1 MKLLS
6 IVFFLSLSFLSPIE
20 WTTDFAKAKTE
31 ANSQHKYI
39 LLNFSGSDWCGPCIK
54 LKKEVLDSPEFL
66 QYADNKLV
74 LVRAD
79 FPRNKKNRLSPE
91 LTKHNEALAEK
102 YNNQGKFPYTVLID
116 ADGKIVKSWEGYT
129 ANMTIE
135 NLKIEIE
142 QLVRLK

>member
-1 MKLLS
+1 MKILS
-6 IVFFLSLSFLSPIE
+6 ILFFLTFSFTTTE
-20 WTTDFAKAKTE
+20 WTTDFAKAKTD

-54 LKKEVLDSPEFL
+54 LKKEILDSPEFL
-66 QYADNKLV
+66 KYSESKLV

-91 LTKHNEALAEK
+91 LTKSNEALAEK
-102 YNNQGKFPYTVLID
+102 YNNQGKFPYTVLIN
-116 ADGKIVKSWEGYT
+116 ADGKIVKSWEGYA

-135 NLKIEIE
+135 NLKLEIE
-142 QLVRLK
+142 QLVRVK

>member
-6 IVFFLSLSFLSPIE
+6 ILFFLTFSFTTTE
-20 WTTDFAKAKTE
+20 WTTDFAKAKTD
-31 ANSQHKYI
+31 ANGQHKYI

-66 QYADNKLV
+66 KYAENKLV

-91 LTKHNEALAEK
+91 LTKSNEALAEK
-102 YNNQGKFPYTVLID
+102 YNNQGKFPYTVLIN

-135 NLKIEIE
+135 NLKMEIE

>member
-6 IVFFLSLSFLSPIE
+6 ILFFLVLSFISPVE

-31 ANSQHKYI
+31 ANTQHKYI

-66 QYADNKLV
+66 KYSESKLV

-91 LTKHNEALAEK
+91 LTKSNEALAEK
-102 YNNQGKFPYTVLID
+102 YNNQGKFPYTVLIN
-116 ADGKIVKSWEGYT
+116 ADGKIVKSWEGYA

-135 NLKIEIE
+135 NLKMEIE
-142 QLVRLK
+142 QLVRVK

>member
-6 IVFFLSLSFLSPIE
+6 ILFFLVLSFISPVE

-66 QYADNKLV
+66 KYSESKLV

-102 YNNQGKFPYTVLID
+102 YNNQGKFPFTVLID
-116 ADGKIVKSWEGYT
+116 SEGKVVKSWEGYT
-129 ANMTIE
+129 TNMTIG
-135 NLKIEIE
+135 NLKMEIE

>member
-129 ANMTIE
+129 ANMTIA
-135 NLKIEIE
+135 NLKVEIE
-142 QLVRLK
+142 QLVKLK

>member
-6 IVFFLSLSFLSPIE
+6 IIFLLAFSLSTTEE
-20 WTTDFAKAKTE
+20 WTTDFGKAKTE

-66 QYADNKLV
+66 KYANDKLV

-116 ADGKIVKSWEGYT
+116 ADGKVVKSWEGYT

-135 NLKIEIE
+135 NLKVEIE
-142 QLVRLK
+142 QLVKLK

>member
-116 ADGKIVKSWEGYT
+116 ADGKVLKSWEGYT

-135 NLKIEIE
+135 NLKVEIE

>member
-116 ADGKIVKSWEGYT
+116 ADGKVVKSWEGYT

-135 NLKIEIE
+135 NLKVEIE